1 MNGLTGG
8 NRGPRRAGA
17 LAVVAATA
25 LLATGCNVVHV
36 HVGSSG
42 GPATTGSANY
52 RADLAYAQC
61 MRAHGLTKFP
71 NPNPSGFS
79 FSMQLNPNGPA
90 ARAND
95 ACEHPL
101 PGGGTM
107 PATASPPGGAVSAAC
122 LSTQPPCLSIHQDTR
137 SPDSGTGQLEGGS

>member
-8 NRGPRRAGA
+8 NRGSRRAGA

-25 LLATGCNVVHV
+25 LLATACNVVHV
-36 HVGSSG
+36 HIGSAG
-42 GPATTGSANY
+42 GPATTWSANY

-71 NPNPSGFS
+71 NPNPSGFR

-95 ACEHPL
+95 ACKH
-101 PGGGTM
+101 
-107 PATASPPGGAVSAAC
+107 
-122 LSTQPPCLSIHQDTR
+122 
-137 SPDSGTGQLEGGS
+137 LEAGS

>member
-1 MNGLTGG
+1 M
-8 NRGPRRAGA
+8 
-17 LAVVAATA
+17 
-25 LLATGCNVVHV
+25 
-36 HVGSSG
+36 
-42 GPATTGSANY
+42 ANP
-52 RADLAYAQC
+52 
-61 MRAHGLTKFP
+61 GFFP
-71 NPNPSGFS
+71 YPSGFS

-95 ACEHPL
+95 ACEHLL